1 MDSILK
7 HHYEN
12 IANGT
17 AVQNEDGSL
26 STVFTIIVEIDGE
39 ETLIPTVWDG
49 QILDQEEAIQRAI
62 SSGVSWP
69 KAPAGPEGVEALEL
83 QDAIL
88 HKEMKPVSSEEARQ
102 KLNETTE
109 TMDGFALGGLATARK
124 GITTQEGLD
133 MANKSNQRDDKK
145 ADVDGDGK
153 LSPYEKERAEA
164 VQNNE
169 LIEDEDMAMAHGGM
183 ACGIMG
189 YDEKSGNEI
198 PLGSSA
204 ENVRDD
210 IDAKLSTDEFVLPAH
225 VVKYHGLKHIM
236 GLMEEANM
244 GLMGMHDE
252 GLLKG
257 DEEES
262 PEEEI
267 SSEEGKTECPVCEGT
282 GEDGGEECTHCDGSG
297 YHYEEEADEGN
308 EIEVA
313 TIIVED
319 NLEETEEEIPSI
331 PKNRVGGVKKRKYA
345 YAH

>member
-49 QILDQEEAIQRAI
+49 QILDREAAIERAI

-102 KLNETTE
+102 KLSETTE
-109 TMDGFALGGLATARK
+109 TMEGFALGGIATARK

-145 ADVDGDGK
+145 ADIDKDGE
-153 LSPYEKERAEA
+153 LSAYEKSRADA
-164 VQNNE
+164 IQKNE
-169 LIEDEDMAMAHGGM
+169 LVEDEDMGMAHGGM

-244 GLMGMHDE
+244 GLMGMHSE
-252 GLLKG
+252 GLIQG
-257 DEEES
+257 EEKEA
-262 PEEEI
+262 PEEEQ
-267 SSEEGKTECPVCEGT
+267 GKIECPVCKGT
-282 GEDGGEECTHCDGSG
+282 GEVDGEECTHCDGSG
-297 YHYEEEADEGN
+297 YHSDEEEEMEGDA
-308 EIEVA
+308 IEVA

-319 NLEETEEEIPSI
+319 NLENTEEEYPSI
-331 PKNRVGGVKKRKYA
+331 PKNRVGGVRKQKYA
-345 YAH
+345 YTQ